1 MSKLSIESLIQKKL
15 NSIPITMLTAYS
27 YPLASIID
35 SAGVD
40 IVLVGDSLA
49 NVILGLKST
58 TSVTMDQ
65 MLYHTKAVR
74 RAVEN
79 SLLIADMPYQGY
91 QIDVNNSTKNAK
103 RFIDEAGCD
112 GVKVEWFNKCPDVV
126 KKIASEG
133 INVMAHIGLTPQTAD
148 KIGGFKV
155 QGSDANSAKHLIEQ
169 ALLLEDLGAFSIV
182 LECVPDKL
190 AKIITEKLKI
200 PTIGIGAGVD
210 CDGQVLVTHDLL
222 GLVKGFR
229 PKFVKEY
236 VNLHDQIKK
245 AIDHFKED
253 VEKKQFPTKDF
264 SYTISDDE
272 IKKIELGQ

>member
-1 MSKLSIESLIQKKL
+1 MSKFSIESLIQKKL

-58 TSVTMDQ
+58 TSITMDQ

-74 RAVEN
+74 RAIEN
-79 SLLIADMPYQGY
+79 SLLIADMPFKGY
-91 QIDVNNSTKNAK
+91 QINVNDSLDNAK

-126 KKIASEG
+126 KKIASNG

-155 QGSDANSAKHLIEQ
+155 QGKDANSAKHLIEQ

-190 AKIITEKLKI
+190 AKIITDKLKI
-200 PTIGIGAGVD
+200 PTIGIGAGAD

-222 GLVKGFR
+222 GMVKGFKPR
-229 PKFVKEY
+229 FVKEY
-236 VNLHDQIKK
+236 LNLHDQIKT

-264 SYTISDDE
+264 SYTMDEDE
-272 IKKIELGQ
+272 IKKIELG

>member
-1 MSKLSIESLIQKKL
+1 MSKLSIELLIQKKL

-49 NVILGLKST
+49 NVVLGLKST
-58 TSVTMDQ
+58 TSITMDQ

-74 RAVEN
+74 RAIEN
-79 SLLIADMPYQGY
+79 SLLIADMPFKGY
-91 QIDVNNSTKNAK
+91 QINVNDSLNNAK

-126 KKIASEG
+126 KKIASKG

-148 KIGGFKV
+148 QIGGFKV
-155 QGSDANSAKHLIEQ
+155 QGRDANSAKHLIEQ

-200 PTIGIGAGVD
+200 PTIGIGAGAN

-236 VNLHDQIKK
+236 VNLHDQIKT

-264 SYTISDDE
+264 SYTMDEDE
-272 IKKIELGQ
+272 IKKIELG

>member
-1 MSKLSIESLIQKKL
+1 MSKFSIESLIQKKL

-49 NVILGLKST
+49 NVVLGLKST
-58 TSVTMDQ
+58 TSITMDQ

-74 RAVEN
+74 RAIAN
-79 SLLIADMPYQGY
+79 SLLIADMPFKGY
-91 QIDVNNSTKNAK
+91 QINVNDSLNNAK

-126 KKIASEG
+126 KKIASNG

-155 QGSDANSAKHLIEQ
+155 QGRDANSAKHLIEQ

-200 PTIGIGAGVD
+200 PTIGIGAGAD

-236 VNLHDQIKK
+236 VNLYDQIKK
-245 AIDHFKED
+245 AINHFKED
-253 VEKKQFPTKDF
+253 VEKRQFPTKDF
-264 SYTISDDE
+264 SYTMDE
-272 IKKIELGQ
+272 DEFKKIELG

>member
-1 MSKLSIESLIQKKL
+1 MSKLSIELLIQKKL

-40 IVLVGDSLA
+40 IVLDGDSLA
-49 NVILGLKST
+49 NVVLGLKST
-58 TSVTMDQ
+58 TSITMDQ

-74 RAVEN
+74 RAIEN
-79 SLLIADMPYQGY
+79 SLLIADMPFKGY
-91 QIDVNNSTKNAK
+91 QINVNDSLNNAK

-126 KKIASEG
+126 KKIASNG

-155 QGSDANSAKHLIEQ
+155 QGRDANSAKHLIEQ

-190 AKIITEKLKI
+190 AKIITKKLKI
-200 PTIGIGAGVD
+200 PTIGIGAGAD

-222 GLVKGFR
+222 GLVKGFK

-236 VNLHDQIKK
+236 ANLYDQIKK
-245 AIDHFKED
+245 AINHFKED
-253 VEKKQFPTKDF
+253 VEKRQFPTKDF
-264 SYTISDDE
+264 SYTMSDDE
-272 IKKIELGQ
+272 IKKIELG

>member
-1 MSKLSIESLIQKKL
+1 MSKLSIESLNNKKL
-15 NSIPITMLTAYS
+15 NSMPITMLTAYS

-91 QIDVNNSTKNAK
+91 QIDVNDSIKNAK

>member
-1 MSKLSIESLIQKKL
+1 MSKLSIESLNNKKL
-15 NSIPITMLTAYS
+15 NSMPITMLTAYS

>member
-236 VNLHDQIKK
+236 VNLHDQIKE

>member
-236 VNLHDQIKK
+236 VNLYDQIKK

>member
-1 MSKLSIESLIQKKL
+1 MSKLSIESLNNKKL

-58 TSVTMDQ
+58 TSITMDQ
-65 MLYHTKAVR
+65 MLYHAKAVR
-74 RAVEN
+74 RAIEN
-79 SLLIADMPYQGY
+79 SLLIADMPFKGY
-91 QIDVNNSTKNAK
+91 QINVNDSVKNAK

-112 GVKVEWFNKCPDVV
+112 GVKVEWFNKCPDIV

-155 QGSDANSAKHLIEQ
+155 QGSDANSAKRLIEQ

-222 GLVKGFR
+222 GFVKGFK

-236 VNLHDQIKK
+236 ANLHDQIKT

-264 SYTISDDE
+264 SYTMSDDE
-272 IKKIELGQ
+272 IKKIELG

>member
-58 TSVTMDQ
+58 TSITMDQ

-74 RAVEN
+74 RAIEN
-79 SLLIADMPYQGY
+79 SLLIADMPFKGY
-91 QIDVNNSTKNAK
+91 QINVNDSLNNAK
-103 RFIDEAGCD
+103 RFVDEAGCD

-126 KKIASEG
+126 KKIASNG

-155 QGSDANSAKHLIEQ
+155 QGRDANSAKHLIEQ

-200 PTIGIGAGVD
+200 PTIGIGAGAD

-236 VNLHDQIKK
+236 VNLYDQIKK
-245 AIDHFKED
+245 AINHFKED
-253 VEKKQFPTKDF
+253 VEKRQFPTKDF
-264 SYTISDDE
+264 SYTMSDDE
-272 IKKIELGQ
+272 IKKIELG

>member
-1 MSKLSIESLIQKKL
+1 MSKFSIESLIQKKL

-58 TSVTMDQ
+58 TSITMDQ

-74 RAVEN
+74 RAIEN
-79 SLLIADMPYQGY
+79 SLLIADMPFKGY
-91 QIDVNNSTKNAK
+91 QINVNDSLNNAK
-103 RFIDEAGCD
+103 RFMDEAGCD

-126 KKIASEG
+126 KKIASNG

-155 QGSDANSAKHLIEQ
+155 QGRDANSAKHLIEQ

-200 PTIGIGAGVD
+200 PTIGIGAGAD

-222 GLVKGFR
+222 GFVKGFR

-245 AIDHFKED
+245 AINHFKED
-253 VEKKQFPTKDF
+253 VEKRQFPTKDF
-264 SYTISDDE
+264 SYTMDEDE
-272 IKKIELGQ
+272 IKKIELG

>member
-1 MSKLSIESLIQKKL
+1 MSKFSIESLIQKKL

-58 TSVTMDQ
+58 TSITMDQ

-74 RAVEN
+74 RAIEN
-79 SLLIADMPYQGY
+79 SLLIADMPFKGY
-91 QIDVNNSTKNAK
+91 QINVNDSLNNAK
-103 RFIDEAGCD
+103 RFVDEAGCD

-126 KKIASEG
+126 KKIASNG

-155 QGSDANSAKHLIEQ
+155 QGRDANSAKHLIEQ

-190 AKIITEKLKI
+190 AKIITGKLKI
-200 PTIGIGAGVD
+200 PTIGIGAGAD

-222 GLVKGFR
+222 GFVKGFR

-245 AIDHFKED
+245 AINHFKED

-264 SYTISDDE
+264 SYTMDEDE
-272 IKKIELGQ
+272 IKKIELG

>member
-1 MSKLSIESLIQKKL
+1 MESLIQKKL

-58 TSVTMDQ
+58 TSITMDQ

-74 RAVEN
+74 RAIEN
-79 SLLIADMPYQGY
+79 SLLIADMPFKGY
-91 QIDVNNSTKNAK
+91 QINVNDSLNNAK
-103 RFIDEAGCD
+103 RFVDEAGCD

-126 KKIASEG
+126 KKIASNG

-155 QGSDANSAKHLIEQ
+155 QGRDANSAKHLIEQ

-200 PTIGIGAGVD
+200 PTIGIGAGAD

-222 GLVKGFR
+222 GVVKGFR

-245 AIDHFKED
+245 AISHFKED
-253 VEKKQFPTKDF
+253 VEKGQFPTKDF
-264 SYTISDDE
+264 SYTMSDDE
-272 IKKIELGQ
+272 IKKIELG

>member
-1 MSKLSIESLIQKKL
+1 MSKLSIELLIQKKL

-49 NVILGLKST
+49 NVVLGLKST
-58 TSVTMDQ
+58 TSITMDQ

-74 RAVEN
+74 RAIEN
-79 SLLIADMPYQGY
+79 SLLIADMPFEGY
-91 QIDVNNSTKNAK
+91 QINVNDSLNNAK

-126 KKIASEG
+126 KKIASNG

-148 KIGGFKV
+148 QIGGFKV
-155 QGSDANSAKHLIEQ
+155 QGRDANSAKHLIEQ

-200 PTIGIGAGVD
+200 PTIGIGAGAD

-222 GLVKGFR
+222 GVVKGFR

-245 AIDHFKED
+245 AINHFKED
-253 VEKKQFPTKDF
+253 VEKRQFPTKDF
-264 SYTISDDE
+264 SYTMDEDE
-272 IKKIELGQ
+272 IKKIELG

>member
-58 TSVTMDQ
+58 TSITMDQ

-74 RAVEN
+74 RAIEN
-79 SLLIADMPYQGY
+79 SLLIADMPFKGY
-91 QIDVNNSTKNAK
+91 QINVNDSLNNAK

-112 GVKVEWFNKCPDVV
+112 GVKVEWFNRCPDVV
-126 KKIASEG
+126 KKIASKG
-133 INVMAHIGLTPQTAD
+133 INVMAHIGLTPQTAERT
-148 KIGGFKV
+148 GGFKV
-155 QGSDANSAKHLIEQ
+155 QGKDANSAKHLIEQ

-190 AKIITEKLKI
+190 AKIITDKLKI
-200 PTIGIGAGVD
+200 PTIGIGAGAD

-236 VNLHDQIKK
+236 VNLYDQIKK
-245 AIDHFKED
+245 AINHFKED
-253 VEKKQFPTKDF
+253 VEKRQFPTKDF
-264 SYTISDDE
+264 SYTMDE
-272 IKKIELGQ
+272 DEFKKIELG